1 MHKQIKSIVEEFES
15 LRTLQTFSQRLGAAI
30 TTLHFLCNLKRD
42 PETRGLHY
50 ACLERLDREK
60 HSSLLGLFISYKE
73 NKGL

>member
-1 MHKQIKSIVEEFES
+1 MHKQIKCIVEEFRL

-30 TTLHFLCNLKRD
+30 TTFHFLCNLKRD
-42 PETRGLHY
+42 PETR
-50 ACLERLDREK
+50 ACLERLATDK